1 MNFSHQNFRFAVSQ
15 SWVCRT
21 NGAPAGLN
29 PSMASTSERCI
40 SYNFMATDERLLA
53 ERHSRPVAV
62 HQKQFG
68 FSLIELMMVLLVL
81 SILIAVAAPS
91 VGNMTRTYRLTG
103 DARAITAQL
112 NLARMRAASLGTKT
126 RLNVNLNA
134 NTYQIEVWNK
144 IANAYQLEGGV
155 MNLNQGDSF
164 GFGAVANPAGQQS
177 QIAQGYPGETG
188 CGCVYFNSRG
198 LVTDSAGNA
207 TANAGLYLSN
217 GNAYTAVTLTIAGQT
232 TPFIRSGTGWNRL

>member
-134 NTYQIEVWNK
+134 NTYQIE
-144 IANAYQLEGGV
+144 
-155 MNLNQGDSF
+155 GDSF